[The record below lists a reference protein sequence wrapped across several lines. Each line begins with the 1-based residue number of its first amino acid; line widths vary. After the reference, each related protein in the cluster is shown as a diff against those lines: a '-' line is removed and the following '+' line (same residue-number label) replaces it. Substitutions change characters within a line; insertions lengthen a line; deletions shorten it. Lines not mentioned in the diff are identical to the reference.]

1 MSNRSVEIIA
11 ERPLS
16 RILAELVAGVVLSL
30 LPERWRGWWDSVP
43 SDAVVSGAI
52 EAAVA
57 SVFFLRVF
65 LMSMDTELNGL
76 GLRGM
81 TALASTHG
89 DAGVMSVGPLVM
101 IGLLLK
107 PLPLALA
114 ITAIDGYVRAA
125 TALISQEVYA
135 TVWLA
140 APERLV
146 RRVNSWLNPPKKTP
160 IRIFKD
166 ED

>member
-1 MSNRSVEIIA
+1 MNRSVEIVT

-16 RILAELVAGVVLSL
+16 RILAEYVAGALLSL

-43 SDAVVSGAI
+43 SDAILLGSI
-52 EAAVA
+52 EAGVA
-57 SVFFLRVF
+57 SVFFLHVF
-65 LMSMDTELNGL
+65 LMSMDGELNGL

-81 TALASTHG
+81 AAVASTHG
-89 DAGVMSVGPLVM
+89 EAGVMAVGPLIM

-114 ITAIDGYVRAA
+114 ATAIDGYARAS
-125 TALISQEVYA
+125 TALISKEVCGSA
-135 TVWLA
+135 WLA
-140 APERLV
+140 VPERAV
-146 RRVNSWLNPPKKTP
+146 RAVNTWLNPPKKTP

-166 ED
+166 ES

>member
-1 MSNRSVEIIA
+1 MTNRSVEIIS

-16 RILAELVAGVVLSL
+16 SILAEHLAGIVLSL

-43 SDAVVSGAI
+43 SDAVLSGAI
-52 EAAVA
+52 EAGVA

-65 LMSMDTELNGL
+65 LAAMDAEINGI
-76 GLRGM
+76 GMRGM
-81 TALASTHG
+81 TAIAATHG
-89 DAGVMSVGPLVM
+89 DAGVMSLGPVLL

-114 ITAIDGYVRAA
+114 ITAIDGYIRAA
-125 TALISQEVYA
+125 TALISKEVYA
-135 TVWLA
+135 TIWLA
-140 APERLV
+140 APERIV
-146 RRVNSWLNPPKKTP
+146 RAANTWLNPPKKIP

-166 ED
+166 ES